1 MFTHTED
8 KINNTDHVWH
18 GTATAWHTD
27 LNSLVTPLKV
37 SNERFSAVK
46 IKYAKASLLAISLYL
61 PTAGKDDDFSECLSS
76 LSNFIKEEKNSPDS
90 LLLGADT
97 NCSQKSTLRR
107 IRLFEQFCEKH
118 DLHRVCSSS
127 PTFHH
132 NNMTAESNID
142 MFLVSEDLLG
152 NISEVVTSC
161 TLDNPINLSG
171 HDLVQSSL
179 TMYHPTRMNM
189 EESVYANTYT
199 EYERTRIQWDGS
211 DIRQYQG
218 MSDILLSKAE
228 AFFQNSEHLPLKCK
242 LYSKLL
248 VKAALSTCKNK
259 KALERTKS
267 KPKHDYRVKAA
278 ILVYRR
284 KFKAWNKQNRK
295 REHPSYKEY
304 IAARK
309 ALQST
314 VRYVNNLK
322 TINLNNKIM
331 QAGAHDRNNIYKI
344 MKK

>member
-278 ILVYRR
+278 ISVYRR